1 MRLSQKK
8 LALLFISLSF
18 LLISILP
25 ITNVIIKKYS
35 KKLDIKN
42 LTKEELFTTDHI
54 ESNINYIA
62 YKVFNLSMIKMQT
75 IVGKDGFLFL
85 GNFYESVIDKAQGR
99 YKYDSKELSI
109 WADKLKNIEDWY
121 RARDI
126 EFLLVTAP
134 NKSSIYPDKLPPSI
148 VYKESQTITDDI
160 VRLAKDK
167 NITLLDL
174 RDIVRGHRDDGRL
187 YFKTDTHWNNL
198 GSSIGYQ
205 ATIKF
210 LNKKYNK
217 EYKIPKY
224 TMNEVR
230 ESSGDLA
237 NFLKIKDILPKDFE
251 TNYRFLFEINTK
263 ICHGYID
270 PKSFELKACSPT
282 SNRVVNIYAQDQ
294 YIINKNASNDSK
306 LLLIADSFSTANS
319 MPYNATFAT
328 VWKLHQSRLYGK
340 QLANF
345 IEKNRPDIVIYQ
357 IVERDLYTQKII
369 EPLE

>member
-1 MRLSQKK
+1 M
-8 LALLFISLSF
+8 
-18 LLISILP
+18 
-25 ITNVIIKKYS
+25 TNIIIKKHNRT
-35 KKLDIKN
+35 LDIKS

-54 ESNINYIA
+54 ESNINYLA
-62 YKVFNLSMIKMQT
+62 YKVLNISMIKMKT

-85 GNFYESVIDKAQGR
+85 GNFYESGIDKAQGK
-99 YKYDSKELSI
+99 YKYNPKELSI
-109 WADKLKNIEDWY
+109 WADNLKNIEEWY
-121 RARDI
+121 RARGI
-126 EFLLVTAP
+126 EFLLVVAP
-134 NKSSIYPDKLPPSI
+134 NKSSIYPDKLPSSI
-148 VYKESQTITDDI
+148 VYKKGQTITDDI

-167 NITLLDL
+167 NITLLDIRDIL
-174 RDIVRGHRDDGRL
+174 RDHRDDGRL

-205 ATIKF
+205 TTIKF

-217 EYKIPKY
+217 EYKIPRY
-224 TMNEVR
+224 TMTKVKEG
-230 ESSGDLA
+230 SGDLA

-251 TNYRFLFEINTK
+251 INYLFSFKDNMQ

-270 PKSFELKACSPT
+270 PTNFELKACSPT
-282 SNRVVNIYAQDQ
+282 ANRVVNIYAQDQ
-294 YIINKNASNDSK
+294 YIINKNALNDSK

-328 VWKLHQSRLYGK
+328 IWKLHQSRLYGK
-340 QLANF
+340 QLASF
-345 IEKNRPDIVIYQ
+345 VEKNQPDIVIYQ